1 MVITNKT
8 LNISSLDFVEGH
20 VLLINK
26 DLNWTSFD
34 VANKVKYLLSRRLNI
49 KKLKVGHG
57 GTLDPLATGLM
68 IVCVGKETKNQ
79 VSYQSDTKEY
89 IAKITLGATTPS
101 FDMETEINE
110 QFSID
115 TITKEKIENCIKKSF
130 TGTILQRPPLFSAK
144 YVNGVRAYELARE
157 GKVHEM
163 EAQEV
168 TISNISLLSCT
179 LPEIEI
185 LVACSKG
192 TYIRSLANDLGKE
205 LGCGAYLSGL
215 VRTASGKYRIEDAM
229 TVSDF
234 EKNFE
239 KELV

>member
-8 LNISSLDFVEGH
+8 LNISTLDFVEGH

-110 QFSID
+110 QFSIED
-115 TITKEKIENCIKKSF
+115 ITKEKIENSLKKS
-130 TGTILQRPPLFSAK
+130 L
-144 YVNGVRAYELARE
+144 RE
-157 GKVHEM
+157 
-163 EAQEV
+163 
-168 TISNISLLSCT
+168 LSC
-179 LPEIEI
+179 
-185 LVACSKG
+185 
-192 TYIRSLANDLGKE
+192 
-205 LGCGAYLSGL
+205 SGL
-215 VRTASGKYRIEDAM
+215 HYSLQNM
-229 TVSDF
+229 
-234 EKNFE
+234 
-239 KELV
+239 

>member
-8 LNISSLDFVEGH
+8 LNISTLDFVEGH

-57 GTLDPLATGLM
+57 GTLDRLATGLM

-110 QFSID
+110 QFSIED
-115 TITKEKIENCIKKSF
+115 ITKEKIENSLKKSF

-179 LPEIEI
+179 LPEIEL

-215 VRTASGKYRIEDAM
+215 VRTASGKYRIEDAL
-229 TVSDF
+229 TLPDF